1 MLGFTRHGAKE
12 FQAITKAEYDRGQL
26 VAGLHHTA
34 GQLNQVY
41 AQHNAI
47 VLDNKLQAT
56 PYIDYT
62 DNALS
67 LGIAGAQ
74 AVISQ
79 PEIDPRGEQPRARPQ
94 ERLAS
99 VPLRAGQ
106 LEALRPVAPVR
117 RKRVTVAAR
126 NRSAS

>member
-1 MLGFTRHGAKE
+1 MQAGTDQNTGQPEVTLGLTRHGAKE

-47 VLDNKLQAT
+47 VLDNKLQET

-74 AVISQ
+74 AVIANLSSIQ
-79 PEIDPRGEQPRARPQ
+79 GANH
-94 ERLAS
+94 LALVLKS
-99 VPLRAGQ
+99 GSLPYRFELVSSKLCGR
-106 LEALRPVAPVR
+106 
-117 RKRVTVAAR
+117 
-126 NRSAS
+126 